1 MFTLATLPEQ
11 AFIAAE
17 ETRAELRAKESEL
30 LLLIYRQMRSLVGP
44 HPDLDDLVQTAL
56 EQVLLAKFEGRSR
69 LSTFTH
75 SICFRVWMKHLR
87 SLYRWRS
94 IFSVHSDED
103 PRHSVD
109 TRTPLSEVE
118 AEERLRHFYRVIER
132 ISPKRRAVVLLHD
145 ISGEDIPTIA
155 QIVGTSEAT
164 VRTRLRDGRK
174 RLRELLEGDV
184 YYGRVREEERA
195 SEEGKSS

>member
-11 AFIAAE
+11 AFVAAE

-94 IFSVHSDED
+94 VFSFQADEE
-103 PRHSVD
+103 PRHSVE

-174 RLRELLEGDV
+174 RLKELLEGDV
-184 YYGRVREEERA
+184 YYGRVREDELA
-195 SEEGKSS
+195 SKEGKTS